1 MIYYIIAALTFLT
14 GLVLR
19 MRGKA
24 ERDRIASQKVIDD
37 VLAYYATPIEY
48 RD

>member
-1 MIYYIIAALTFLT
+1 MIYYIIASLAFSL

-37 VLAYYATPIEY
+37 ILAYYATPIEY